1 LIGHCAGLPRRHADV
16 PGDCPEPLASMQ
28 PEERF
33 DFSCA
38 EGLDLTTIKY
48 SYLLYVNNNEGMAL
62 REKYDP
68 N

>member
-1 LIGHCAGLPRRHADV
+1 
-16 PGDCPEPLASMQ
+16 MQ